1 MLPLSV
7 LSLYLA
13 ALVAVYVLPGPDMA
27 LVMATSASRGV
38 STGLLTALG
47 IAASRFLHVMMSGLG
62 LAALMATHPQLFD
75 AVRWI
80 GAGYLLWLAWKVI
93 RARSAL
99 EDSPE
104 AAESGRAAIARGFL
118 TNLLNP
124 KALIFCALFLPQFV
138 SPAHGAVLPQF
149 ALLAAVLVI
158 VGLCFDAAYAFA
170 TCGLA
175 RLLKGRRPMV
185 KLQKGLLGG
194 VFVVMAGRL
203 ILG

>member
-27 LVMATSASRGV
+27 LVMATSAGRGIRA
-38 STGLLTALG
+38 GLQTALG

-62 LAALMATHPQLFD
+62 LAALMATHPLLFD

-93 RARSAL
+93 RAQPAP
-99 EDSPE
+99 DGGPV
-104 AAESGRAAIARGFL
+104 ATESGRAAIARGFL

-124 KALIFCALFLPQFV
+124 KALMFCALFLPQFV
-138 SPAHGAVLPQF
+138 SPAHGAMLPQF
-149 ALLAAVLVI
+149 MLLAGILVS
-158 VGLCFDAAYAFA
+158 VGLCFDAVYAFA
-170 TCGLA
+170 ACGIA
-175 RLLKGRRPMV
+175 RRLKGRRPMAR
-185 KLQKGLLGG
+185 LQKGLLGG
-194 VFVVMAGRL
+194 VFVAMAGRL

>member
-1 MLPLSV
+1 MLSLSV

-27 LVMATSASRGV
+27 MVMATSASRGV
-38 STGLLTALG
+38 KTGLLTTLG
-47 IAASRFLHVMMSGLG
+47 IAASRFFHVMMSGLG
-62 LAALMATHPQLFD
+62 LAALFATHPLLFN

-80 GAGYLLWLAWKVI
+80 GAGYLLWLAWKVV
-93 RARSAL
+93 RAKPTPAAA
-99 EDSPE
+99 PV
-104 AAESGRAAIARGFL
+104 AAEAGSSAIARGFL

-124 KALIFCALFLPQFV
+124 KALMFCALFLPQFV

-149 ALLAAVLVI
+149 ALLGVILVA
-158 VGLCFDAAYAFA
+158 VGLCFDTAYAFA
-170 TCGLA
+170 AGGLA
-175 RLLKGRRPMV
+175 RRLKGRQPMV
-185 KLQKGLLGG
+185 KLQKGLLGS

>member
-1 MLPLSV
+1 MQSLSV

-38 STGLLTALG
+38 GAGLLTALG

-62 LAALMATHPQLFD
+62 LAALMTTHPMLFS

-80 GAGYLLWLAWKVI
+80 GAGYLLWMAWKVI
-93 RARSAL
+93 RSQPAAAG
-99 EDSPE
+99 EPVP
-104 AAESGRAAIARGFL
+104 AESTRAAIARGFL

-124 KALIFCALFLPQFV
+124 KALMFCALFLPQFV

-149 ALLAAVLVI
+149 ALLGVILVAT
-158 VGLCFDAAYAFA
+158 GLCFDTAYAFA
-170 TCGLA
+170 ASGLA
-175 RLLKGRRPMV
+175 RRLKGRRAMP

-194 VFVVMAGRL
+194 VFVAMAGRL
-203 ILG
+203 IFG

>member
-1 MLPLSV
+1 MLSLSV

-38 STGLLTALG
+38 GAGLLTALG

-62 LAALMATHPQLFD
+62 LAALMTTHPLLFD

-80 GAGYLLWLAWKVI
+80 GAAYLLWLAWKVV
-93 RARSAL
+93 RAQPAP
-99 EDSPE
+99 EGSPTVT
-104 AAESGRAAIARGFL
+104 ESGRAAIARGFL

-124 KALIFCALFLPQFV
+124 KALMFCALFLPQFV

-149 ALLAAVLVI
+149 ALLAAILVA
-158 VGLCFDAAYAFA
+158 VGLCFDTAYAFA
-170 TCGLA
+170 ACGLA
-175 RLLKGRRPMV
+175 RRLKGRRATA

-194 VFVVMAGRL
+194 VFVAMAGRL
-203 ILG
+203 LLG

>member
-1 MLPLSV
+1 MLSPSI

-27 LVMATSASRGV
+27 MVMATSASRGV
-38 STGLLTALG
+38 KTGLRTALG

-62 LAALMATHPQLFD
+62 LAALLATHPLLFD
-75 AVRWI
+75 AVRWV
-80 GAGYLLWLAWKVI
+80 GAAYLLWLAWKVV
-93 RARSAL
+93 RAKPSQTSA
-99 EDSPE
+99 SAAPE
-104 AAESGRAAIARGFL
+104 TGGSAIARGFL

-124 KALIFCALFLPQFV
+124 KALMFCALFLPQFV

-149 ALLAAVLVI
+149 VLLGAILVAV
-158 VGLCFDAAYAFA
+158 GFCFDTAYAFA
-170 TCGLA
+170 ASGLA
-175 RLLKGRRPMV
+175 RRLKGRRSMA
-185 KLQKGLLGG
+185 KLQKGLLGS